1 MTPALMGR
9 VGLGLISQV
18 TDINQYGE
26 VEQMPFICPTEQMWL
41 DQGFAESWAKG
52 DAQGLAEGFI
62 RGLIK
67 AIGIIVKTRFGTAGL
82 DLLPRVQA
90 VKDPAV
96 LESIICEVLTA
107 PTFDAIHIVLPESA
121 SR

>member
-9 VGLGLISQV
+9 VALGLISQV

-41 DQGFAESWAKG
+41 DQGFAESWAEG
-52 DAQGLAEGFI
+52 YAQGLAEGFI

-67 AIGIIVKTRFGTAGL
+67 AIGIIVKARFGTAGL

-96 LESIICEVLTA
+96 LESIICEVSTT
-107 PTFDAIHIVLPESA
+107 PTLDAILALLPESV
-121 SR
+121 SN